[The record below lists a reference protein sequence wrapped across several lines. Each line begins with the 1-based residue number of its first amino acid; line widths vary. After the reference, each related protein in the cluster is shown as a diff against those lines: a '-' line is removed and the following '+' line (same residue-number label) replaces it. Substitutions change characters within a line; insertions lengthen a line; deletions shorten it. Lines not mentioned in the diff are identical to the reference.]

1 MLFDVIPVSTRCS
14 TSAWGDTDWS
24 VSDLT
29 KGFTYCC
36 SAEDF
41 KAAVAYAPQVTD
53 QNGNWP
59 NLMTDEFPLP

>member
-1 MLFDVIPVSTRCS
+1 MMSLLDRCPPPS
-14 TSAWGDTDWS
+14 WGDPDWS
-24 VSDLT
+24 VTDLA

-41 KAAVAYAPQVTD
+41 RTAVAYAPDLKD

-59 NLMTDEFPLP
+59 NLLTEEFPLP